1 MSARSIDQSESS
13 GRISLE
19 ISRGDG
25 ITTDSYQTDIN
36 ESLKND
42 ITARTST
49 LGKQVSPSAT
59 AWQMSP
65 VVVSGTVAKARH
77 KLLKAK

>member
-1 MSARSIDQSESS
+1 MFQSESG

-19 ISRGDG
+19 ISRGGG
-25 ITTDSYQTDIN
+25 ITADSYQIDIN

-49 LGKQVSPSAT
+49 LGKQVSFSVT
-59 AWQMSP
+59 AWRMSP
-65 VVVSGTVAKARH
+65 VVVSGTVAKAGY